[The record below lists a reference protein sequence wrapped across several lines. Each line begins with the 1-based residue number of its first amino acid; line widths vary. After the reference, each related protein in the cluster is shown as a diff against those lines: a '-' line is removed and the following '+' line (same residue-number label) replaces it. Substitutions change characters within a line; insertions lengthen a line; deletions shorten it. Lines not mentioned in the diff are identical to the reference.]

1 MVDSRLT
8 CDLSLTWACAW
19 LVECYNSD
27 DDDNDDD
34 AKHCFANAMKS
45 SPSVQIS

>member
-8 CDLSLTWACAW
+8 CDFSLTWARAW
-19 LVECYNSD
+19 LVEYYN

-34 AKHCFANAMKS
+34 AKQCFVNDMKS
-45 SPSVQIS
+45 SP